1 MRTRRINGNK
11 DAAYVLVAG
20 IGKDDDRETGQDGD
34 DTLVG
39 RETDVTLETHIIAFC
54 KVVNDQDHEVA
65 NRNESNN
72 TGVLERVK
80 SSEERERNNN
90 EPDCKLG
97 GFTRRQQLDICSHE
111 SSNPEVS
118 VQQVFSSR
126 SVCET
131 ADNTW
136 HEITN
141 DDEITDADTETLDSD
156 SSVEDDGSIGICDL
170 TQSEETGVST
180 IQVSCASCL

>member
-20 IGKDDDRETGQDGD
+20 IGKDNDRETGQDGD

-54 KVVNDQDHEVA
+54 KVVNDQDHEIT

-90 EPDCKLG
+90 KPDCMLG
-97 GFTRRQQLDICSHE
+97 GFTRRQELDMCSHE

-118 VQQVFSSR
+118 V
-126 SVCET
+126 
-131 ADNTW
+131 
-136 HEITN
+136 
-141 DDEITDADTETLDSD
+141 
-156 SSVEDDGSIGICDL
+156 
-170 TQSEETGVST
+170 
-180 IQVSCASCL
+180 